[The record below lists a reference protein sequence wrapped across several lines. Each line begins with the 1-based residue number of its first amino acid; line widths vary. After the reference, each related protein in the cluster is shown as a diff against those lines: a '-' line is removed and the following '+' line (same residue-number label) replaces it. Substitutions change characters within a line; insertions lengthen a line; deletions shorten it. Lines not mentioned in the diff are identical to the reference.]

1 MKYLALIPNICSSLL
16 LLSLFNTQVLSHNI
30 KTDGNVGV
38 TFHIEPDHSPIA
50 KKPSQTWFVLTR
62 RGGKIIPLSECDCE
76 LNVYYQSSN
85 SGSELVQTPSLKPLS
100 PEQYQNIPGADIIFP
115 DAGIYDLQLI
125 GKPLNNSN
133 FQPFSVTY
141 SVTVSPSL
149 AKETPTPEN
158 NIIATTETLEINSN
172 TSTPESNI
180 IATTETLD
188 TKPNTST
195 NFPFPIITTLL
206 ILGVIIGGFW
216 WLKNK

>member
-38 TFHIEPDHSPIA
+38 TFHIEPEHSPIA
-50 KKPSQTWFVLTR
+50 KEPSQTWFVLTR
-62 RGGKIIPLSECDCE
+62 RGGTIIPLSECDCE
-76 LNVYYQSSN
+76 LNIYYQSSN
-85 SGSELVQTPSLKPLS
+85 SQSQLVQTPPLKPLS

-115 DAGIYDLQLI
+115 DAGIYDLELV

-149 AKETPTPEN
+149 VKETPTIAPES
-158 NIIATTETLEINSN
+158 NIIASTETLEINSN
-172 TSTPESNI
+172 TSSK
-180 IATTETLD
+180 L
-188 TKPNTST
+188 S
-195 NFPFPIITTLL
+195 FPLITTLL
-206 ILGVIIGGFW
+206 ILGVTLPIGAFW
-216 WLKNK
+216 WLKNKQN

>member
-149 AKETPTPEN
+149 VKETPTIAPES
-158 NIIATTETLEINSN
+158 NIIASTETLEINSN
-172 TSTPESNI
+172 TSSK
-180 IATTETLD
+180 L
-188 TKPNTST
+188 S
-195 NFPFPIITTLL
+195 FPLITTLL
-206 ILGVIIGGFW
+206 ILGVTLPIGAFW
-216 WLKNK
+216 WLKNKQN

>member
-76 LNVYYQSSN
+76 LKVYYQSSN
-85 SGSELVQTPSLKPLS
+85 SGNELVQTPPLKPLS

-115 DAGIYDLQLI
+115 DTGIYNLQLI
-125 GKPLNNSN
+125 GKPLNSSD

-149 AKETPTPEN
+149 VRKTETETITPESK
-158 NIIATTETLEINSN
+158 IISTTETLETNP
-172 TSTPESNI
+172 TP
-180 IATTETLD
+180 
-188 TKPNTST
+188 ST
-195 NFPFPIITTLL
+195 NFSFPLTTTLL
-206 ILGVIIGGFW
+206 VSGIILSIGGFW